1 MKAALDRLIHR
12 MTTPHAVGIC
22 GIGQIGLAL
31 ALSCYR
37 AEYRVFL
44 FGRAPEKLDPA
55 RQEFEKLDQ
64 WLNLNF
70 PEDVP
75 RYGEI
80 EFVSDLRQLDRDAD
94 LVIEGIAENLPAKV
108 ELFKSLGCA
117 AARGAIFCTTT
128 SGLSI
133 TEMGRMVGHAS
144 HLVGTHFWNPP
155 HLMPLVEVIA
165 GANTS
170 DTVMDIAIMFCRSI
184 GKKPVR
190 VNADVPGFIG
200 NRMLHALWREAVDL
214 VERGI
219 ASPEDV
225 DTVAKLT
232 FGLRMPVIGPLE
244 NMDVVGLDLIRTIH
258 DYLLPAIANNAEPSR
273 LLSEHVSFGR
283 LGIKSGQGFYDW
295 EKRSSA
301 ELIEAR
307 DHQILRELKRGAGEG
322 RRGVMRDH

>member
-1 MKAALDRLIHR
+1 MKSKVQPTSSS
-12 MTTPHAVGIC
+12 MSTPHTVGIC

-37 AEYRVFL
+37 FGHRVFL
-44 FGRAPEKLDPA
+44 FGRDPEKLERA
-55 RQEFEKLDQ
+55 RREFQRLDE

-70 PEDVP
+70 PEKVP
-75 RYGEI
+75 QYGKI
-80 EFVSDLRQLDRDAD
+80 EFVSELGQLDRDAD

-108 ELFKSLGCA
+108 ELFRSLACA

-133 TEMGRMVGHAS
+133 TEMGRMTDYAI

-165 GANTS
+165 GARTS
-170 DTVMDIAIMFCRSI
+170 DTAMDTVIKFCRSI

-200 NRMLHALWREAVDL
+200 NRMLHALWREAIDL

-258 DYLLPAIANNAEPSR
+258 EYLLPGIANNAEPSR
-273 LLSEHVSFGR
+273 LLNEYVSSGR
-283 LGIKSGQGFYDW
+283 LGIKSGRGFYDW
-295 EKRSSA
+295 KERSSA
-301 ELIEAR
+301 ELTEAR
-307 DHQILRELKRGAGEG
+307 DQQIIRELKRVA
-322 RRGVMRDH
+322 RDQKSLRDA

>member
-1 MKAALDRLIHR
+1 MIS
-12 MTTPHAVGIC
+12 PHIVGIC

-31 ALSCYR
+31 ALACFRSG
-37 AEYRVFL
+37 YRVLL
-44 FGRAPEKLDPA
+44 FGRDPEKLGHA
-55 RQEFEKLDQ
+55 EREFKNLDQ
-64 WLNLNF
+64 WLNQNL

-80 EFVSDLRQLDRDAD
+80 EFVSDLGQLDRESE
-94 LVIEGIAENLPAKV
+94 LVIEGIAENLQAKV
-108 ELFKSLGCA
+108 KLFRSLTCA
-117 AARGAIFCTTT
+117 ATRGAIFCTTT

-133 TEMGRMVGHAS
+133 TEMGRMTDHAS

-165 GANTS
+165 GAKTS
-170 DTVMDIAIMFCRSI
+170 NPVMDTALMFCRSI

-200 NRMLHALWREAVDL
+200 NRMLHALWREAIDL

-258 DYLLPAIANNAEPSR
+258 DYLLPEIANNPKPSG
-273 LLSEHVSFGR
+273 LLAQHVSSGR

-295 EKRSSA
+295 RKRSSG

-307 DHQILRELKRGAGEG
+307 DNQILRELRRVANEG
-322 RRGVMRDH
+322 KQGVRRDR